1 MTAVDVFNN
10 MSDKDLEL
18 IMKADKL
25 HEFCLAVSLD
35 LNTKPNEKS
44 TAYTA

>member
-1 MTAVDVFNN
+1 
-10 MSDKDLEL
+10 MSDQDLEL

-25 HEFCLAVSLD
+25 YELCLAVSLD